1 MFIDKEC
8 GDLIVDNE
16 VKNLLEILAKK
27 SQRFYN
33 FTIDVHSVTN
43 VVGESIS
50 SVTSGIFIGNQLG
63 KHGFSCDFFTT
74 K

>member
-1 MFIDKEC
+1 MM
-8 GDLIVDNE
+8 
-16 VKNLLEILAKK
+16 VKNVLEILAKK
-27 SQRFYN
+27 NQMFYKYP
-33 FTIDVHSVTN
+33 IDVHSVTN

>member
-1 MFIDKEC
+1 MANNGEERIRD
-8 GDLIVDNE
+8 ISQ
-16 VKNLLEILAKK
+16 KK
-27 SQRFYN
+27 SDVLQQPV
-33 FTIDVHSVTN
+33 DVHSVTN

>member
-1 MFIDKEC
+1 MRKVGISWWSMMVEN
-8 GDLIVDNE
+8 V
-16 VKNLLEILAKK
+16 LEILAKK
-27 SQRFYN
+27 SQMFYN
-33 FTIDVHSVTN
+33 ANIDANSVTN
-43 VVGESIS
+43 VAGENIS